1 MNTLSLLFLLL
12 TSTSSFLTPSFF
24 PKPTSSPTSS
34 HVLKAEGFASKP
46 PPREKSEA
54 QINRELET
62 GKFDELASTGGQE
75 YQIYV
80 RLFGQDAESWLPC
93 GQIAVPRGEQVSRAI
108 YSNEENVKKGT
119 LRTWAGLRGKES
131 EMEFGYNLKIY
142 PDDVI
147 EVAKKEVEV
156 KGFGGVGK
164 WFSDL
169 LSPVDTSDVKK

>member
-1 MNTLSLLFLLL
+1 MSRYTAGCPTVFIHTFSDRDFKTHSFHPFPFLS
-12 TSTSSFLTPSFF
+12 PS
-24 PKPTSSPTSS
+24 
-34 HVLKAEGFASKP
+34 
-46 PPREKSEA
+46 
-54 QINRELET
+54 
-62 GKFDELASTGGQE
+62 
-75 YQIYV
+75 QIYV